1 MTYPPLPEWEQV
13 RKPKKMAEWWDN
25 FESTIIDFGEEE
37 GHKTT
42 NKYANLKG
50 PEAILR
56 CLQEAK
62 TPLRF
67 RRIVNL
73 LDRQETSVA
82 GWLRRLLETGKITY
96 EDHSDNVRYWRL
108 LRPGETPRSLDSVR
122 YGPIQ
127 RQLIAVLKPNP
138 GRWFSPQELQQL
150 LGLSR
155 IGKVTQSL
163 QSLVRTGDIEAQRNP
178 DHRHGFPYR
187 HPYRYRWP
195 AAEAVVSG

>member
-1 MTYPPLPEWEQV
+1 
-13 RKPKKMAEWWDN
+13 MAEWWNN

-67 RRIVNL
+67 RQIVNL
-73 LDRQETSVA
+73 LDRQETSIA

-138 GRWFSPQELQQL
+138 GRWFSPQELQRL